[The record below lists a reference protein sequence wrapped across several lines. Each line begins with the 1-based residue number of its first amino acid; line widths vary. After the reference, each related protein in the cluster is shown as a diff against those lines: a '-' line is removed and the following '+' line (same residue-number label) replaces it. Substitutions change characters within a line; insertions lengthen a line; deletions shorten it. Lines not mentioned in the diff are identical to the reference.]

1 MKQIF
6 KFIIYSLVLVVI
18 WWAIKLFSG
27 TPDFILPSPDI
38 VIKSMIDNYYLL
50 FSNALIT
57 LYEIIVGFILGTLL
71 GLTTGIQL
79 IISKNSRKLLLPF
92 ILLSQAIPIFALAP
106 ILTLWLG
113 YGIWSKVIMT
123 MIIIYFPI
131 TISFY
136 EGLKRID
143 PMVVNLISIMGAG
156 KLSFLFKVRI
166 PFALPQLSSGL
177 KLAAAFAPI
186 GAVIGEWVGSSKGL
200 GYLML
205 YASGRVQIDL
215 MFASII
221 VLAIFTVILY
231 NIVSFITNQLTKWD
245 PKSYIN

>member
-1 MKQIF
+1 MKKIL
-6 KFIIYSLVLVVI
+6 KFIMYSSVLVVI

-27 TPDFILPSPDI
+27 TPDFILPSPDV
-38 VIKSMIDNYYLL
+38 VIRSMIDNYYLL

-79 IISKNSRKLLLPF
+79 VISKNSRKLLLPF

-123 MIIIYFPI
+123 MLIIYFPI

-143 PMVVNLISIMGAG
+143 PMIVNLISTMGAG
-156 KLSFLFKVRI
+156 KLSSLFKVRI
-166 PFALPQLSSGL
+166 PFALPQLASGL

-186 GAVIGEWVGSSKGL
+186 GAVIGEWVGASKGL

-215 MFASII
+215 MFSAII
-221 VLAIFTVILY
+221 ILGFFTISLY
-231 NIVSFITNQLTKWD
+231 SFVNIIMDKLTKWD
-245 PKSYIN
+245 HKSHI

>member
-1 MKQIF
+1 MKKIF
-6 KFIIYSLVLVVI
+6 KFIIYSFIIVVI

-27 TPDFILPSPDI
+27 TPDFILPSPDV
-38 VIKSMIDNYYLL
+38 VIRSMIDNYYLL

-79 IISKNSRKLLLPF
+79 VISKNSRKLLLPF

-123 MIIIYFPI
+123 MLIIYFPI

-143 PMVVNLISIMGAG
+143 PMIVNLISTMGAG
-156 KLSFLFKVRI
+156 KLSSLFKVRI
-166 PFALPQLSSGL
+166 PFALPQLASGL

-186 GAVIGEWVGSSKGL
+186 GAVIGEWVGASKGL

-215 MFASII
+215 MFAAII
-221 VLAIFTVILY
+221 ILGFFTISLY
-231 NIVSFITNQLTKWD
+231 SFVNIIMDKLTKWD
-245 PKSYIN
+245 HKSHI